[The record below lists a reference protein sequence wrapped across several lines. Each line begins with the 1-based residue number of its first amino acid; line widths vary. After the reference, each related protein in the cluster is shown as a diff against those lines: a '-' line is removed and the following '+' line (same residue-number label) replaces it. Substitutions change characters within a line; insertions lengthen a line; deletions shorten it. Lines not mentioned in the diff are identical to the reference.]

1 MQIQLNQTEIFT
13 ALKDYVIKQGI
24 SLQGRTVE
32 IVITSGRRDNN
43 GASADMCISDDAD
56 DFPVFTSEEV
66 QVSTLGAVVGVIG
79 PAQDTF
85 NSAVSAESLPDVT
98 VDPPTKPTSLFGS

>member
-1 MQIQLNQTEIFT
+1 MQIQLNQTEIHT

-24 SLQGRTVE
+24 SLQGRSVE

-56 DFPVFTSEEV
+56 DVFVFTSEEV
-66 QVSTLGAVVGVIG
+66 QVGTLGAVVGVIG